1 MTELKKSFGILGLGS
16 AVPEKVLNNSDLEK
30 MVDTS
35 DEWITKRTGIS
46 ERRLLEKDCPAYT
59 LGVKAAKRA
68 LDDAKIS
75 ASEID
80 MIIVTTSTP
89 DYLSPSTACLIQKEI
104 GALNAFAFDMNA
116 ACSGFVFGLTTAHQ
130 YLLSG
135 YARKALVISCEGL
148 TKVVDWEDRN
158 TCVLFGD
165 GAGAAVLGEVESSYG
180 IISTYLGSNGEGC
193 GLITIPCCYL
203 SEEDRNKRVHENKR
217 TLWMDGGEV
226 FKFAVKILAQSCE
239 KVCNDAGIKLN
250 EIKCIVPHQAN
261 MRILEGAAKR
271 LGTDENIMY
280 SNLKRYGNISS
291 ASVPVALDEAVK
303 EGLLNKG
310 DYFILVGFGGGLTWA
325 SALLRWCK

>member
-1 MTELKKSFGILGLGS
+1 MTESKKSFGILGLGS
-16 AVPEKVLNNSDLEK
+16 AVPDKVLNNFDLEK

-59 LGVKAAKRA
+59 LGVQAARKA

-75 ASEID
+75 AADID
-80 MIIVTTSTP
+80 MILVTTSTP

-104 GALNAFAFDMNA
+104 GASNAFAFDLNA

-130 YLLSG
+130 YLLTG
-135 YARKALVISCEGL
+135 YVKKALVVSCEGL

-165 GAGAAVLGEVESSYG
+165 GAGAAVLGEVENSYG
-180 IISTYLGSNGEGC
+180 IISTYLGCNGEGS
-193 GLITIPCCYL
+193 GLITIPCCYM
-203 SEEDRNKRVHENKR
+203 SEEDKNKRIHENKR

-239 KVCNDAGIKLN
+239 KVCNDAGIDLDL
-250 EIKCIVPHQAN
+250 IKCIVPHQAN

-271 LGTDENIMY
+271 LGIEETIMY
-280 SNLKRYGNISS
+280 TNLKRYGNISS

-303 EGLLNKG
+303 DGILKFG